1 MKHFF
6 RIAAVAAVLSASA
19 SAHATVTTFTNETTW
34 QSAVGTPTTNVDF
47 SSINGQAKNS
57 GDSFPSISGMTFT
70 PENSTTGYGCPGS
83 CGNYGVS
90 GTFLSLQNNS
100 HSETVLV
107 NFSQAQHA
115 VGFSTDLLGPA
126 QQVKMTLSNGD
137 SFSFLG
143 NSSDGPTRGVLN
155 FGGLIDTTPFT
166 SMTISSSGDVGL
178 DIANFRAAAVPEPE
192 TYALMLAGLA
202 ALGYV
207 ARRRKSL

>member
-1 MKHFF
+1 
-6 RIAAVAAVLSASA
+6 
-19 SAHATVTTFTNETTW
+19 
-34 QSAVGTPTTNVDF
+34 
-47 SSINGQAKNS
+47 
-57 GDSFPSISGMTFT
+57 
-70 PENSTTGYGCPGS
+70 
-83 CGNYGVS
+83 
-90 GTFLSLQNNS
+90 
-100 HSETVLV
+100 
-107 NFSQAQHA
+107 
-115 VGFSTDLLGPA
+115 
-126 QQVKMTLSNGD
+126 MTLSNGD